1 MSSSK
6 EEQVDFLKP
15 DETQIPG
22 QRYALISVVSPTSSQ
37 KNDMCGIKIKGVFE
51 TIEEAQFYAKKLT
64 QLDPLFDIFLVEMYK
79 WLPVPPNS
87 DLIENQNF
95 QDEVLNTIVKTHVEE
110 QYKAKQFFETR
121 KLDLMGGK
129 TDPIEDIANLKIDEA
144 DVESDEV
151 VDESV
156 TEADEQVDK

>member
-1 MSSSK
+1 
-6 EEQVDFLKP
+6 
-15 DETQIPG
+15 
-22 QRYALISVVSPTSSQ
+22 
-37 KNDMCGIKIKGVFE
+37 MCGIKIKGVFE
-51 TIEEAQFYAKKLT
+51 TIEEAQLYAKKIT

-129 TDPIEDIANLKIDEA
+129 TDPIEDIANLKIDESV
-144 DVESDEV
+144 DEPVVPSVVPLVNEPVVPLVNESV
-151 VDESV
+151 VPSVNESV
-156 TEADEQVDK
+156 TEPAFNAVDS